1 MKWTASTAGEI
12 AVSSRAPYARSEEA
26 ERESGRGVYTAA
38 DATTM
43 ERKKECSNDEMQM
56 EQGQQGQIPVLLEK

>member
-1 MKWTASTAGEI
+1 MKWTASAAGEI

-38 DATTM
+38 DATM